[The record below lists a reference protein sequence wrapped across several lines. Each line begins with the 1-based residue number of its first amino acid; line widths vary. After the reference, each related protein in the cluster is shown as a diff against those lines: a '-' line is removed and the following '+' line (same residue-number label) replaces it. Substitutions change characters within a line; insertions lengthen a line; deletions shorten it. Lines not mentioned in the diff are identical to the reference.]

1 MNASP
6 LATAW
11 ISLALVCAA
20 SASVT
25 VSAAPAGK
33 AQEHGVIKIDVVIDG
48 KTLSIAIDS
57 PLDSFLGFERAPRSD
72 AERKAA
78 ADLLTRLRG
87 PGQGVPLLTPDAAAQ
102 CTLSTATVQAP
113 ALEAPQTAAGKDRH
127 ADLDASYVYTCARP
141 ALLKSLDVGLFDD
154 WRRLK
159 RIDVQVAGPQG
170 QSRLVLT
177 RPARHI
183 RLAR

>member
-1 MNASP
+1 MNAAP
-6 LATAW
+6 PATAW
-11 ISLALVCAA
+11 IVLALVCA
-20 SASVT
+20 SACAT
-25 VSAAPAGK
+25 AAAAGK
-33 AQEHGVIKIDVVIDG
+33 AHEHGVMKLDVAIEG
-48 KTLSIAIDS
+48 KMLSITIDS

-87 PGQGVPLLTPDAAAQ
+87 PGQGMPLFTPDAAAE

-113 ALEAPQTAAGKDRH
+113 ALEARQTPAGADGH
-127 ADLDASYVYTCARP
+127 ADLDASYTYTCARP
-141 ALLKSLDVGLFDD
+141 DLLKSLDVGLFDA

-170 QSRLVLT
+170 QTRLVLM